1 MNEENS
7 FLFKGGHLAWRW
19 NFDWLSD
26 HGSIFQKKKYLKTFE
41 QRSLCDNEK
50 LIHTYTYDLVKQSY
64 LH

>member
-1 MNEENS
+1 MRKILS
-7 FLFKGGHLAWRW
+7 FLTKDISLDDGILTACLITEVVF
-19 NFDWLSD
+19 
-26 HGSIFQKKKYLKTFE
+26 KKKIYLKTFE